1 MKLFLFIL
9 CVCILTACQSNEG
22 VSNDNEQQS
31 VSLQGEN
38 VNADS
43 KILIAYFTWADNTQ
57 VDDPSSVDVDA
68 STSASVLSPGNTEK
82 IANFIHE
89 QVGGDM
95 FSIVDEPYSSDYDE
109 CLNRASDELS
119 QQARPAIV
127 DTVENMNEY
136 DVIFL
141 GYPNWWASCP
151 MAIFSFIESYDLSNK
166 TIIPFCAHGT
176 GRLGRSV
183 EDLQDALPNSKILD
197 AFGVYRPDTDNFKMM
212 SINGYLI

>member
-1 MKLFLFIL
+1 M
-9 CVCILTACQSNEG
+9 TACQSNED
-22 VSNDNEQQS
+22 VSNEQQS
-31 VSLQGEN
+31 VSLQDEN

-95 FSIVDEPYSSDYDE
+95 FYIVVDEPYSSDYDE

-119 QQARPAIV
+119 QQVRPAIV

-141 GYPNWWASCP
+141 GYPNWWSSCP

-176 GRLGRSV
+176 GGLGRSV
-183 EDLQDALPNSKILD
+183 EDLQDALPNSTILD
-197 AFGVYRPDTDNFKMM
+197 AFGVYRPDIDNCQDDVNQWLFDIGM
-212 SINGYLI
+212 ID